1 MLAFR
6 VASIGVLSGH
16 RCLQS
21 PADTAASR
29 KISWKALPCTTV
41 DPSNMS
47 SRAHFNWPLPRK
59 GPPPTDRNGFRFT
72 RESRQISVSGLALN
86 IGKFSS
92 RTLLRVE
99 AQRWSLRY
107 ESA

>member
-59 GPPPTDRNGFRFT
+59 GPPQLTGT
-72 RESRQISVSGLALN
+72 VSVSLGN
-86 IGKFSS
+86 PGKF
-92 RTLLRVE
+92 LYPVWL
-99 AQRWSLRY
+99 
-107 ESA
+107 